1 MGPVVFEGV
10 VEQGRQLG
18 RQLGFPTAN
27 LPVPADTLVGDGVYA
42 SWAEV
47 GGVRYR
53 AMSNLGSNP
62 SVGGGERR
70 LETHLFGFAGTL
82 YGKTL
87 RVELVRLIRGEQR
100 FASVE
105 ELREQIAKDKE
116 TILNLTY

>member
-1 MGPVVFEGV
+1 MEPVVFEGV

-27 LPVPADTLVGDGVYA
+27 LPVPADTPIGDGVYA

-62 SVGGGERR
+62 SVGGGTRH
-70 LETHLFGFAGTL
+70 LETHIFGFDGVL
-82 YGKTL
+82 YGERL
-87 RVELVRLIRGEQR
+87 RVGLLQKIRGEQH

>member
-1 MGPVVFEGV
+1 MEPVVFEGV

-62 SVGGGERR
+62 SVGAANGGWRPICSDSPERSTAR
-70 LETHLFGFAGTL
+70 PCGWSWCG
-82 YGKTL
+82 
-87 RVELVRLIRGEQR
+87 
-100 FASVE
+100 
-105 ELREQIAKDKE
+105 
-116 TILNLTY
+116 